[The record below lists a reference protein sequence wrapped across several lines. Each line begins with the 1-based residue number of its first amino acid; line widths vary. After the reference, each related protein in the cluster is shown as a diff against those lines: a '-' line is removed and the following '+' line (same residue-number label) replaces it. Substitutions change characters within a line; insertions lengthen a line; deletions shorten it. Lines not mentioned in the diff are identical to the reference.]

1 MSGMV
6 VRCAFILLAGLAPET
21 LGQAP
26 EMPVAGQ
33 AADTVVGAP
42 NKAGA
47 GFTGATE
54 SVAGTLPRVP
64 DAPLPAVAPPVSVP
78 IVGSSAP
85 HTADPTVC
93 GILGGIIILNWVIAC
108 CCAGA
113 GAAGGAAAG
122 AEAAEGDT
130 GGAEA
135 AGAAG
140 GVAGACFACVE
151 CLASICSIV
160 ALIYCAFTG
169 LFRAWLGGQAVSG
182 WCLAMAIVSTLQ
194 LLACVC
200 ICCCAT
206 CGAAILGDAGYE
218 MYVNKHSKH
227 VLGSHMHELTHKH
240 KPGGTHPIT
249 EGHLPMHDVIHK
261 HVPLAQAGPAP
272 KAGKDLPAKPT
283 ESTPLKESTPPP
295 AAAAA
300 PAAAA
305 PAAAAPSS

>member
-1 MSGMV
+1 MSGTA
-6 VRCAFILLAGLAPET
+6 VRCFCALVAVLAAET
-21 LGQAP
+21 LALQAP

-33 AADTVVGAP
+33 AADTVAGAP
-42 NKAGA
+42 NQVGS

-54 SVAGTLPRVP
+54 NVAGNMPSVP

-78 IVGSSAP
+78 LVGSSAP

-93 GILGGIIILNWVIAC
+93 GILGGIIVVNWIIAC

-151 CLASICSIV
+151 CLASICSII
-160 ALIYCAFTG
+160 ALVYAAFTG

-182 WCLAMAIVSTLQ
+182 WCLAMAIISTLQ
-194 LLACVC
+194 LVACVC

-206 CGAAILGDAGYE
+206 CCSAVLGAEVYDK
-218 MYVNKHSKH
+218 YVNKHSKH
-227 VLGSHMHELTHKH
+227 VFGSHMHELVHKH
-240 KPGGTHPIT
+240 KPDGTHPIT
-249 EGHLPMHDVIHK
+249 EGHVPLHDHIHK
-261 HVPLAQAGPAP
+261 HLPIARAAGPP
-272 KAGKDLPAKPT
+272 KKGKDL
-283 ESTPLKESTPPP
+283 STKNGDYGSTD
-295 AAAAA
+295 AAAETQGNA
-300 PAAAA
+300 
-305 PAAAAPSS
+305 

>member
-1 MSGMV
+1 MSGTV
-6 VRCAFILLAGLAPET
+6 VRCVCVLLLGLVPEMVCS
-21 LGQAP
+21 LRAP

-33 AADTVVGAP
+33 ATDAAAAAPGQVGS
-42 NKAGA
+42 

-54 SVAGTLPRVP
+54 SAAGNLPRVP

-78 IVGSSAP
+78 MVGSSAP

-93 GILGGIIILNWVIAC
+93 GILGGIIVFNWIIAC

-113 GAAGGAAAG
+113 GAAGGAAAAG
-122 AEAAEGDT
+122 EAEEGNT
-130 GGAEA
+130 GEAEA

-151 CLASICSIV
+151 CLASICSII
-160 ALIYCAFTG
+160 ALIYAAFTG

-182 WCLAMAIVSTLQ
+182 WCLAMAIISTLQ

-206 CGAAILGDAGYE
+206 CGAAILGEAGYE

-227 VLGSHMHELTHKH
+227 VFGSHMHELVHKH

-249 EGHLPMHDVIHK
+249 EGHLPLHEHIHN
-261 HVPLAQAGPAP
+261 HIPLARA
-272 KAGKDLPAKPT
+272 AGKPKEGKNVDAAT
-283 ESTPLKESTPPP
+283 ESTPLKE
-295 AAAAA
+295 AQ
-300 PAAAA
+300 
-305 PAAAAPSS
+305 PSS

>member
-1 MSGMV
+1 MSGTA
-6 VRCAFILLAGLAPET
+6 VRCACVLLVGLVPEA
-21 LGQAP
+21 LGLRAP

-33 AADTVVGAP
+33 ATDAAAAAPGQVGS
-42 NKAGA
+42 

-54 SVAGTLPRVP
+54 SAAGNLPRVP

-78 IVGSSAP
+78 MVGSSAP

-93 GILGGIIILNWVIAC
+93 GILGGIIVLNWIIAC

-113 GAAGGAAAG
+113 GAAGGAAAAG
-122 AEAAEGDT
+122 EAEEGNT
-130 GGAEA
+130 GEAEA

-151 CLASICSIV
+151 CLASICSII
-160 ALIYCAFTG
+160 ALIYAAFTG

-182 WCLAMAIVSTLQ
+182 WCLAMAIISTLQ

-206 CGAAILGDAGYE
+206 CGAAILGEAGYE

-227 VLGSHMHELTHKH
+227 VFGSHMHELVHKH
-240 KPGGTHPIT
+240 KPSGTHPIT
-249 EGHLPMHDVIHK
+249 EGHLPLHDHIHK
-261 HVPLAQAGPAP
+261 HLPIAKVAGPP
-272 KAGKDLPAKPT
+272 KEGKDPNAGKKAD
-283 ESTPLKESTPPP
+283 ESTPL
-295 AAAAA
+295 AQGNA
-300 PAAAA
+300 
-305 PAAAAPSS
+305 